1 MQFHDLAVG
10 MARLLIKVVHR
21 IQFSAIL
28 LASGHMPIARITLSL
43 GAAREIPV
51 QSGYYNTGTLPPMRY
66 LSNDNITLQWSYV
79 QCLRW
84 IIGSSERMLHRM
96 NDIRIVC
103 DVIGY
108 RLKLPIKNSRI
119 VQEASKICKIVFT
132 KETMAP
138 SCRDTLFL
146 LVSNPLVP
154 LSLNDIH
161 PSEEVKDSWEEGYRL
176 MTRELITQWLM
187 IDRSLL
193 QRKR

>member
-1 MQFHDLAVG
+1 MIFKKRSKTLCNSTILPSEWRDYLS
-10 MARLLIKVVHR
+10 RCSSYT
-21 IQFSAIL
+21 IQRYP
-28 LASGHMPIARITLSL
+28 GHMPIACITLSL

-119 VQEASKICKIVFT
+119 VQEASKICKIVIT

-161 PSEEVKDSWEEGYRL
+161 PSEEVKDS
-176 MTRELITQWLM
+176 
-187 IDRSLL
+187 
-193 QRKR
+193 